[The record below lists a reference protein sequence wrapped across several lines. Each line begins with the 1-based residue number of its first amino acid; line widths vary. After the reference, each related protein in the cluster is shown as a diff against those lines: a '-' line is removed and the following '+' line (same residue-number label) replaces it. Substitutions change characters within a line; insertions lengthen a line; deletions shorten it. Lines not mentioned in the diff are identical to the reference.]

1 MLGGVGFLGGQGTM
15 RGALAGSL
23 LMSILINV
31 MFFMGLPL
39 VAQYVVQGLIIVVTV
54 ALPRSARGAAA
65 GGLNAHPAP
74 ARFLAAY
81 AARSSP
87 MSSLPSS
94 GLSRP
99 C

>member
-31 MFFMGLPL
+31 MFFMDLPL

-54 ALPRSARGAAA
+54 AAPRIRD
-65 GGLNAHPAP
+65 
-74 ARFLAAY
+74 
-81 AARSSP
+81 
-87 MSSLPSS
+87 SLRR
-94 GLSRP
+94 LV
-99 C
+99 